1 MVLLAGCGIQT
12 PPAAQE
18 SKPSPPPATGGTPAS
33 ASAGSPDQAALNQ
46 SLRDAAWRS
55 NTRDASSL
63 IEQGADVNAKDNTSQ
78 SAYLIATSDADL
90 SFLRLMLAKGADV
103 KATDSWGGT
112 GLIRAAERG
121 NYLIVGALLAA
132 GVDPSHVN
140 TLGYQA
146 IHEAVWLGQDTDNY
160 VDTVRVMSAAGVNLE
175 TKSDNENLTA
185 LQMAMDRGFTRLET
199 TLRAQLEGERRASPD
214 AALLDAVEK
223 DDADAAARA
232 LRDGAGLNTPAAGGK
247 VPLRL
252 ALDGK
257 RDATLRLFTA
267 LGADAGVAD
276 ETGDTPLMI
285 AAAAGDADFVTLT
298 STAQGLNLDARDAR
312 GRTALMRAI
321 VGGDGSDRY
330 QRVVRALLEAGADP
344 AVTDRDGA
352 TASAL
357 AQAAGHEEI
366 VTILGAK

>member
-12 PPAAQE
+12 PPSTPE
-18 SKPSPPPATGGTPAS
+18 SKPSPPPATGGTNAS
-33 ASAGSPDQAALNQ
+33 QSAESPDQAALNQ

-78 SAYLIATSDADL
+78 SAYLIATSNADL
-90 SFLRLMLAKGADV
+90 PFLRLMLAKGADV

-112 GLIRAAERG
+112 GLTRAAERG
-121 NYLIVGALLAA
+121 NYLIVGALLKA

-146 IHEAVWLGQDTDNY
+146 IHEAVWLGQDTDDY

-175 TKSDNENLTA
+175 TTSDNEDLTA
-185 LQMAMDRGFTRLET
+185 LQMTMDRGFTRLET
-199 TLRAQLEGERRASPD
+199 TLRSQLEGEKQASPD
-214 AALLDAVEK
+214 AALLAAVEK

-232 LRDGAGLNTPAAGGK
+232 LRDGAGLNTPASGGK
-247 VPLRL
+247 VPLRV

-257 RDATLRLFTA
+257 RDATLRLLIA
-267 LGADAGVAD
+267 LGANAGATDDA
-276 ETGDTPLMI
+276 GDTPLMI
-285 AAAAGDADFVTLT
+285 AAAHGDANLVTLM
-298 STAQGLNLDARDAR
+298 STAPGLDLNTRDAQ
-312 GRTALMRAI
+312 GRTALMRA
-321 VGGDGSDRY
+321 VAGGDGSDRF

-357 AQAAGHEEI
+357 AQAAGQEEI
-366 VTILGAK
+366 VTILNTK